1 MIKPSDILHLGHI
14 LMIYSHGAK
23 LAEATPKNTVWEP
36 YDVQSIGFRSQATKK
51 LDFVVCK
58 PCFPANTAKGVT
70 GVDQR
75 EYVTCVSCG
84 FLKAER
90 RRKGDANEL
99 KREHLRK
106 KYTTAPTGKR
116 Y

>member
-1 MIKPSDILHLGHI
+1 
-14 LMIYSHGAK
+14 MIYSHGAK
-23 LAEATPKNTVWEP
+23 LAEATPKDTVWEP

-51 LDFVVCK
+51 LDFVDCK
-58 PCFPANTAKGVT
+58 PCKCCERSDRSGPERV
-70 GVDQR
+70 
-75 EYVTCVSCG
+75 VTCVSCG

-99 KREHLRK
+99 KRERLRK